1 MTRDQI
7 LERYL
12 QRGYKQVFYND
23 SPKVLIQT
31 CEDDP
36 YIENR
41 SELIYFQSIYIISYY
56 KDNKEYK
63 FNLFMRIK
71 YNRFSKKVVNIT
83 VHIDDHKISGI
94 DARILSPKILNIL
107 MAQTS
112 VCYNHLLRSA
122 LDITL
127 R

>member
-12 QRGYKQVFYND
+12 QRGYKQVFYGD

-31 CEDDP
+31 CEGDP
-36 YIENR
+36 YVENR
-41 SELIYFQSIYIISYY
+41 SELIYFQSIYIVSYY
-56 KDNKEYK
+56 KGDSEYK
-63 FNLFMRIK
+63 FNLFIRIK
-71 YNRFSKKVVNIT
+71 YNRFSKKVANII
-83 VHIDDHKISGI
+83 VYIDDHKVDGK
-94 DARILSPKILNIL
+94 DTRILSPNILNIL

-122 LDITL
+122 LDIAL

>member
-12 QRGYKQVFYND
+12 QRGYKQVFYNYF
-23 SPKVLIQT
+23 PKVLIQT
-31 CEDDP
+31 CEGGP
-36 YIENR
+36 YVENR
-41 SELIYFQSIYIISYY
+41 SNLIYFQSMYIVSYY
-56 KDNKEYK
+56 KSDSEYK
-63 FNLFMRIK
+63 FKLFIRIK
-71 YNRFSKKVVNIT
+71 YNRLSKKVANIT
-83 VHIDDHKISGI
+83 VHIDDHKINGI

-122 LDITL
+122 LDIAL

>member
-31 CEDDP
+31 CEGDP

-41 SELIYFQSIYIISYY
+41 SNLIYFQSMYIVSYY
-56 KDNKEYK
+56 KSDSEYK
-63 FNLFMRIK
+63 FKLFIRIK
-71 YNRFSKKVVNIT
+71 YNRLSKKVANIT
-83 VHIDDHKISGI
+83 VHIDDHEINGEYDK
-94 DARILSPKILNIL
+94 ILSTNILNIL

-122 LDITL
+122 LDIAL

>member
-1 MTRDQI
+1 MTKDQI

-12 QRGYKQVFYND
+12 QRGYKQVFYGD

-31 CEDDP
+31 CEGDP

-41 SELIYFQSIYIISYY
+41 SDLIYFQSIYIVSYY
-56 KDNKEYK
+56 KDNNEYK
-63 FNLFMRIK
+63 FNLFIRIK
-71 YNRFSKKVVNIT
+71 YNHFVKKVANIT
-83 VHIDDHKISGI
+83 VHIDDQKVNNK
-94 DARILSPKILNIL
+94 DAKILSPNILNIL
-107 MAQTS
+107 MAQIS

-122 LDITL
+122 LDIAL

>member
-1 MTRDQI
+1 MTKDQT

-12 QRGYKQVFYND
+12 QRGYKQVFYGD

-31 CEDDP
+31 SEGGP
-36 YIENR
+36 YVENR
-41 SELIYFQSIYIISYY
+41 SDLIYFQSMYIVSYY
-56 KDNKEYK
+56 KGDSEYK
-63 FNLFMRIK
+63 FKLFIRIK
-71 YNRFSKKVVNIT
+71 YNRFSKKVSNIT
-83 VHIDDHKISGI
+83 VHIDDHKINRI
-94 DARILSPKILNIL
+94 NARILSPKILNIL

-122 LDITL
+122 LDIAL

>member
-23 SPKVLIQT
+23 SPKILIQT
-31 CEDDP
+31 CEGDP

-41 SELIYFQSIYIISYY
+41 SELIYFQSMYIVSYY
-56 KDNKEYK
+56 KSDSEYK
-63 FNLFMRIK
+63 FKLFIRIK
-71 YNRFSKKVVNIT
+71 YNRFSKKVANIT
-83 VHIDDHKISGI
+83 VHIDDHEVNGEYDK
-94 DARILSPKILNIL
+94 ILSPKILNIL

-112 VCYNHLLRSA
+112 VYYNHLLRSA
-122 LDITL
+122 LDIAL

>member
-12 QRGYKQVFYND
+12 KRGYKQVFYSD
-23 SPKVLIQT
+23 LPKVLIQT
-31 CEDDP
+31 CEGGP

-41 SELIYFQSIYIISYY
+41 SELIYFQSIYIVSYY
-56 KDNKEYK
+56 KDYIEYK
-63 FNLFMRIK
+63 FNLFIRIK
-71 YNRFSKKVVNIT
+71 YNRFSKKVANIT
-83 VHIDDHKISGI
+83 VHIDDHKVNVK
-94 DARILSPKILNIL
+94 DDRILSPKILNIL

-122 LDITL
+122 LDIAL

>member
-7 LERYL
+7 IERYL
-12 QRGYKQVFYND
+12 QRGYKQIFYGD
-23 SPKVLIQT
+23 SSKVLIQT
-31 CEDDP
+31 CEGDP

-41 SELIYFQSIYIISYY
+41 SELIYFQSIYIVSYY
-56 KDNKEYK
+56 KDYIEYK
-63 FNLFMRIK
+63 FNLFIRIK
-71 YNRFSKKVVNIT
+71 YNRFSKKVANIT
-83 VHIDDHKISGI
+83 VHIDDYKVDGK

-112 VCYNHLLRSA
+112 VCYNHLLQSA
-122 LDITL
+122 LDIAL

>member
-12 QRGYKQVFYND
+12 QKGYKQVFYND

-31 CEDDP
+31 CEGDS

-41 SELIYFQSIYIISYY
+41 SDLIYFQNIYIVSYY
-56 KDNKEYK
+56 KDYIEYK
-63 FNLFMRIK
+63 FNLFIRIK
-71 YNRFSKKVVNIT
+71 YNRFSKKVANIT

-122 LDITL
+122 LDIAL

>member
-31 CEDDP
+31 CEGDP
-36 YIENR
+36 YVENR
-41 SELIYFQSIYIISYY
+41 SDLIYFQSMYIVSYY
-56 KDNKEYK
+56 KGDSEYK
-63 FNLFMRIK
+63 FNLFIRIK
-71 YNRFSKKVVNIT
+71 YNYFVKKVANIT
-83 VHIDDHKISGI
+83 VHIYDHKISGI
-94 DARILSPKILNIL
+94 DARILSPKILNVL

-122 LDITL
+122 LDIVL

>member
-31 CEDDP
+31 CEGDP

-41 SELIYFQSIYIISYY
+41 SDLIYFQNIYIVSYY
-56 KDNKEYK
+56 KDNNEYK
-63 FNLFMRIK
+63 FNLFIRIK
-71 YNRFSKKVVNIT
+71 YNHFVKKVANIT
-83 VHIDDHKISGI
+83 VHIDDHKINGEY
-94 DARILSPKILNIL
+94 DKILSPKILNIL

-122 LDITL
+122 LDIAL

>member
-12 QRGYKQVFYND
+12 QRGYKQIFYSD

-31 CEDDP
+31 CEGDP

-41 SELIYFQSIYIISYY
+41 SELIYFQNIYIVSYY
-56 KDNKEYK
+56 KDYIEYK
-63 FNLFMRIK
+63 FNLFVRIK
-71 YNRFSKKVVNIT
+71 YNHFVKKVANIT
-83 VHIDDHKISGI
+83 VHIDDHKINGI

-112 VCYNHLLRSA
+112 VCY
-122 LDITL
+122 
-127 R
+127 

>member
-7 LERYL
+7 LKRYL
-12 QRGYKQVFYND
+12 QRGYKQVFYDD

-31 CEDDP
+31 CEGDP

-41 SELIYFQSIYIISYY
+41 SDLIYFQNMYIVSYY
-56 KDNKEYK
+56 KGDSEYK
-63 FNLFMRIK
+63 FKLFIRIK
-71 YNRFSKKVVNIT
+71 YNRFSKKVANIT
-83 VHIDDHKISGI
+83 VHIDDHEVNGEYDK
-94 DARILSPKILNIL
+94 ILSPKILNIL

-112 VCYNHLLRSA
+112 ICYNHLLETA
-122 LDITL
+122 LNIAL

>member
-1 MTRDQI
+1 MMRDQI

-31 CEDDP
+31 CEGDP

-41 SELIYFQSIYIISYY
+41 SDLIYFQNIYIVSYY
-56 KDNKEYK
+56 KDNNEYK
-63 FNLFMRIK
+63 FNLFIRIK
-71 YNRFSKKVVNIT
+71 YNHFVKKVANIT
-83 VHIDDHKISGI
+83 VHIDDYKVDGK

-122 LDITL
+122 LDIAL

>member
-31 CEDDP
+31 CEGDP

-41 SELIYFQSIYIISYY
+41 SDLIYFQNIYIVSYY
-56 KDNKEYK
+56 KGDSEYK
-63 FNLFMRIK
+63 FNLFIRIK
-71 YNRFSKKVVNIT
+71 YNHFVKKVANIT
-83 VHIDDHKISGI
+83 VHIDDHKVNNK
-94 DARILSPKILNIL
+94 DAKILSPNILNIL
-107 MAQTS
+107 MAQIS

-122 LDITL
+122 LDIAL

>member
-12 QRGYKQVFYND
+12 QRGYKQVFYSD

-31 CEDDP
+31 CECRP
-36 YIENR
+36 YVENR
-41 SELIYFQSIYIISYY
+41 SDLIYFQNMYIVSYY
-56 KDNKEYK
+56 KGDSEYK
-63 FNLFMRIK
+63 FKLFIRIK
-71 YNRFSKKVVNIT
+71 YNRFSKKVANIT
-83 VHIDDHKISGI
+83 VHIYDHEVNGEYDK
-94 DARILSPKILNIL
+94 ILSMNILNIL
-107 MAQTS
+107 MTQTS

-122 LDITL
+122 LDIAL

>member
-7 LERYL
+7 IERYL
-12 QRGYKQVFYND
+12 QRGYKQIFYGD

-31 CEDDP
+31 CEGDP

-41 SELIYFQSIYIISYY
+41 SELIYFQSIYIVYYY
-56 KDNKEYK
+56 KDYIEYK
-63 FNLFMRIK
+63 FNLFIRIK
-71 YNRFSKKVVNIT
+71 YNRFSKKVANIT
-83 VHIDDHKISGI
+83 VHIDDHKVNGI
-94 DARILSPKILNIL
+94 DSRILSTNILNIL

-112 VCYNHLLRSA
+112 VCYNHLLRTA
-122 LDITL
+122 LDIAL

>member
-31 CEDDP
+31 CECDP

-41 SELIYFQSIYIISYY
+41 SDLIYFQNIYIVSYY
-56 KDNKEYK
+56 KDYIEYK
-63 FNLFMRIK
+63 FNLFIRIK
-71 YNRFSKKVVNIT
+71 YNHFVKKVANII
-83 VHIDDHKISGI
+83 VHIDDHKVDGK

>member
-31 CEDDP
+31 CEGDP

-107 MAQTS
+107 MAQTL

>member
-31 CEDDP
+31 CEGDP

-41 SELIYFQSIYIISYY
+41 SDLIYFQNMYIVSYY
-56 KDNKEYK
+56 KSDSEYK
-63 FNLFMRIK
+63 FKLFIRIK
-71 YNRFSKKVVNIT
+71 YNRLSKKVANIT
-83 VHIDDHKISGI
+83 VYIDDHKVDGK
-94 DARILSPKILNIL
+94 DTRILSPKILNIL

-112 VCYNHLLRSA
+112 VCYNYLLRSA
-122 LDITL
+122 LDIAL
-127 R
+127 W

>member
-1 MTRDQI
+1 MMRDQI

-12 QRGYKQVFYND
+12 QRGYEQVFYND

-31 CEDDP
+31 CEGDP

-41 SELIYFQSIYIISYY
+41 SNLIYFQNIYIVSYY
-56 KDNKEYK
+56 KDNNEYK
-63 FNLFMRIK
+63 FNLFIRIK
-71 YNRFSKKVVNIT
+71 YNHFVKKVANIT
-83 VHIDDHKISGI
+83 VHIDDYKVDGK

-122 LDITL
+122 LDIAL

>member
-12 QRGYKQVFYND
+12 KRGYKQVFYSD

-31 CEDDP
+31 CEGDP

-41 SELIYFQSIYIISYY
+41 SDLIYFQSMYIVPYY
-56 KDNKEYK
+56 KGDSEYK
-63 FNLFMRIK
+63 FNLFIRIK

-83 VHIDDHKISGI
+83 VHIDDHKVNGI

-122 LDITL
+122 LDIAL

>member
-12 QRGYKQVFYND
+12 QRGYKQVFYSD
-23 SPKVLIQT
+23 SPKVLIQAS
-31 CEDDP
+31 EGDP

-41 SELIYFQSIYIISYY
+41 SELIYFQSIYIVSYY
-56 KDNKEYK
+56 KGDSEYK
-63 FNLFMRIK
+63 FKLFIRIK
-71 YNRFSKKVVNIT
+71 YNRFSKKVANIT
-83 VHIDDHKISGI
+83 VHIDDHEANGI

-112 VCYNHLLRSA
+112 VCYNYLLRSA

>member
-31 CEDDP
+31 CEGDP

-41 SELIYFQSIYIISYY
+41 SDLIYFQNIYC
-56 KDNKEYK
+56 
-63 FNLFMRIK
+63 
-71 YNRFSKKVVNIT
+71 
-83 VHIDDHKISGI
+83 
-94 DARILSPKILNIL
+94 ILL
-107 MAQTS
+107 
-112 VCYNHLLRSA
+112 
-122 LDITL
+122 
-127 R
+127 

>member
-31 CEDDP
+31 CEGDP
-36 YIENR
+36 YVENR
-41 SELIYFQSIYIISYY
+41 SDLIYFQSIYIISYY
-56 KDNKEYK
+56 KDNNEYK
-63 FNLFMRIK
+63 FNLFIRIK
-71 YNRFSKKVVNIT
+71 YNRFSKKVANIA
-83 VHIDDHKISGI
+83 VHIDDHRINGK

-112 VCYNHLLRSA
+112 ICYNHLLRSA
-122 LDITL
+122 LNIAL

>member
-1 MTRDQI
+1 MTKDQV

-12 QRGYKQVFYND
+12 QKGYKQVFYSD
-23 SPKVLIQT
+23 SLKVLIQAS
-31 CEDDP
+31 EDGP
-36 YIENR
+36 YVENR
-41 SELIYFQSIYIISYY
+41 SDLIYFQSIYIVSYY
-56 KDNKEYK
+56 KNDSEYK
-63 FNLFMRIK
+63 FNLFIRIK
-71 YNRFSKKVVNIT
+71 YNHFVKKVANII
-83 VHIDDHKISGI
+83 VHIDDHKVDGK

-107 MAQTS
+107 MVQTS

>member
-12 QRGYKQVFYND
+12 QRGYKQVFCND
-23 SPKVLIQT
+23 SPKILIQT
-31 CEDDP
+31 CEGDP

-41 SELIYFQSIYIISYY
+41 SELIYFQSMYIVSYY
-56 KDNKEYK
+56 KSDSEYK
-63 FNLFMRIK
+63 FKLFIRIK
-71 YNRFSKKVVNIT
+71 YNRFSKKVANIT
-83 VHIDDHKISGI
+83 VHIDDHEVNGEYDK
-94 DARILSPKILNIL
+94 ILSPKILNIL

-112 VCYNHLLRSA
+112 VYYNHLLRSA
-122 LDITL
+122 LDIAL

>member
-7 LERYL
+7 LERCL
-12 QRGYKQVFYND
+12 QRGYKQVFYGD

-31 CEDDP
+31 CEGDP
-36 YIENR
+36 YVENR
-41 SELIYFQSIYIISYY
+41 SELIYFQSIYIVFYY
-56 KDNKEYK
+56 KGDSEYK

-71 YNRFSKKVVNIT
+71 YNHFVKKVVNIT
-83 VHIDDHKISGI
+83 VHIDDHKVDGK
-94 DARILSPKILNIL
+94 DARILSPNILNIL

-122 LDITL
+122 LDIAL

>member
-1 MTRDQI
+1 MTKDQI

-23 SPKVLIQT
+23 FPKVLIQT
-31 CEDDP
+31 CKGGP
-36 YIENR
+36 YVENR
-41 SELIYFQSIYIISYY
+41 SDLIYFQSIYIVSYY
-56 KDNKEYK
+56 KDYIEYK
-63 FNLFMRIK
+63 FNLFVRIK
-71 YNRFSKKVVNIT
+71 YNRFSKKVANII
-83 VHIDDHKISGI
+83 VHIDDHKVNDI

-107 MAQTS
+107 IAQTS

-122 LDITL
+122 LDIAL

>member
-12 QRGYKQVFYND
+12 QRGYKQVFYDD
-23 SPKVLIQT
+23 SLKVLIQT
-31 CEDDP
+31 CEGDP

-41 SELIYFQSIYIISYY
+41 SELIYFQNIYIISCY
-56 KDNKEYK
+56 KDYIEYK
-63 FNLFMRIK
+63 FNLFIRIK
-71 YNRFSKKVVNIT
+71 YNRFSKKVASIIA
-83 VHIDDHKISGI
+83 HIDDHKVNGI

-122 LDITL
+122 LNIAL

>member
-1 MTRDQI
+1 MTRNQI

-12 QRGYKQVFYND
+12 QRGYKQVFYNN

-31 CEDDP
+31 CENDP

-41 SELIYFQSIYIISYY
+41 SDLIYFQSMYIVSYY
-56 KDNKEYK
+56 KVDSEYK
-63 FNLFMRIK
+63 FKLFIRIK
-71 YNRFSKKVVNIT
+71 YNRFSKKVANII
-83 VHIDDHKISGI
+83 VHIDDHKVDGK

-107 MAQTS
+107 IAQTS

-122 LDITL
+122 LDIAL

>member
-12 QRGYKQVFYND
+12 QREYKQVFYSD
-23 SPKVLIQT
+23 SPKVLIQAS
-31 CEDDP
+31 EGGP
-36 YIENR
+36 YVENR
-41 SELIYFQSIYIISYY
+41 SELIYFQSIYIVSYY
-56 KDNKEYK
+56 KNDNEYK
-63 FNLFMRIK
+63 FNLFIRIK
-71 YNRFSKKVVNIT
+71 YNRLAKKVANIV
-83 VHIDDHKISGI
+83 VHIDDHKISGK
-94 DARILSPKILNIL
+94 DARILSPNILNIL

-122 LDITL
+122 LNIAL

>member
-12 QRGYKQVFYND
+12 QRGYKQVFYGD

-31 CEDDP
+31 CEGDP
-36 YIENR
+36 YVENR
-41 SELIYFQSIYIISYY
+41 SELIYFQSIYIVSYY
-56 KDNKEYK
+56 KGDSEYK

-71 YNRFSKKVVNIT
+71 YNHFVKKVANIT
-83 VHIDDHKISGI
+83 VHIDDYKVDGK

-122 LDITL
+122 LDIAL

>member
-31 CEDDP
+31 CEGDP

-41 SELIYFQSIYIISYY
+41 SDLIYFQSMYIVSYY
-56 KDNKEYK
+56 KSDSEYK
-63 FNLFMRIK
+63 FKLFIRIK
-71 YNRFSKKVVNIT
+71 YNRLSKKVANIT
-83 VHIDDHKISGI
+83 VHIDDHKVNGK

-107 MAQTS
+107 MVQTS

-122 LDITL
+122 LDIAL

>member
-23 SPKVLIQT
+23 SSKVLIQT
-31 CEDDP
+31 CEGDP

-41 SELIYFQSIYIISYY
+41 SELIYFQSIYIVSYY
-56 KDNKEYK
+56 KDYIEYK
-63 FNLFMRIK
+63 FNLFIRIK
-71 YNRFSKKVVNIT
+71 YNRFSKKVANIT
-83 VHIDDHKISGI
+83 VHIDDHKVNGI
-94 DARILSPKILNIL
+94 DARILSTNILNIL

-112 VCYNHLLRSA
+112 VCYNHLLRSS
-122 LDITL
+122 LDIAL

>member
-1 MTRDQI
+1 MTKNQI

-12 QRGYKQVFYND
+12 QRGYKQIFYSD

-31 CEDDP
+31 CEGDP

-41 SELIYFQSIYIISYY
+41 SDLIYFQSMYIVSYY
-56 KDNKEYK
+56 KGDNEYK
-63 FNLFMRIK
+63 FKLFIRIK
-71 YNRFSKKVVNIT
+71 YNRFSKKVANIT
-83 VHIDDHKISGI
+83 VHIDDHEVNGI
-94 DARILSPKILNIL
+94 DARTLLPKILNIL

-122 LDITL
+122 LDIAL

>member
-1 MTRDQI
+1 MTRNQI
-7 LERYL
+7 IERYL
-12 QRGYKQVFYND
+12 QRGYKQIFYGD

-31 CEDDP
+31 CEGDP

-41 SELIYFQSIYIISYY
+41 SELIYFQSIYIVSYY
-56 KDNKEYK
+56 KDYIEYK
-63 FNLFMRIK
+63 FNLFIRIK
-71 YNRFSKKVVNIT
+71 YNRFSKKVANIT
-83 VHIDDHKISGI
+83 VHIDDHKVNGI
-94 DARILSPKILNIL
+94 DARILSTNILNIL